1 MDQTWDNLR
10 RSDTESEKEED
21 DLDKTQKFEVIK
33 AKVTSTNEL
42 KPPIIIYHKT
52 AFTKE
57 KLESVFQSI
66 KDLPQET
73 KIINLILHDCDIN
86 FDIPKQI
93 FFQAK
98 DFSGLE
104 TLKLN
109 FSCNS
114 LKQSFLLQFK
124 ESLTGNS
131 LHTLSLQLSRCRD
144 LNPDFFKIFDDRFF
158 HDIRLLK
165 NLKLNFSDNSKP
177 PESIDLKFLEKLSG
191 MEKLEKLKLDLS
203 KNYFQHW
210 KKFIRLLPD
219 LKELKRLDLNFYGCK
234 LANDYL
240 LHLCN
245 SLIRC
250 EGLEYIKI
258 DLRYREIRVL
268 SDDFKEIA
276 YIEAMTS
283 VFREKF
289 NNEKSKFKIWY

>member
-1 MDQTWDNLR
+1 M
-10 RSDTESEKEED
+10 RSDSESEKE
-21 DLDKTQKFEVIK
+21 DLDKTQKFELEIQVKDPSI
-33 AKVTSTNEL
+33 NQL
-42 KPPIIIYHKT
+42 KPPKIIYHKIP
-52 AFTKE
+52 FTKE

-66 KDLPQET
+66 KDLPMET
-73 KIINLILHDCDIN
+73 KEINLILHDCEIN

-109 FSCNS
+109 LSCNS
-114 LKQSFLLQFK
+114 LKQSFLLQLK
-124 ESLTGNS
+124 ESLAGNS
-131 LHTLSLQLSRCRD
+131 LHTLSLQLFRCRD
-144 LNPDFFKIFDDRFF
+144 LNPDFFKIFDERFF

-165 NLKLNFSDNSKP
+165 NLTLNFSDNSKP

-191 MEKLEKLKLDLS
+191 MENLEKLKLDLS

-219 LKELKRLDLNFYGCK
+219 LKKLKRLDLNFYGCK

-250 EGLEYIKI
+250 DLEYIKI

-289 NNEKSKFKIWY
+289 KNDKPRFKIWY

>member
-1 MDQTWDNLR
+1 MD
-10 RSDTESEKEED
+10 SEKE
-21 DLDKTQKFEVIK
+21 DLAKTQKFEIIK
-33 AKVTSTNEL
+33 PNVPSINQL
-42 KPPIIIYHKT
+42 KPPKIIFHKT
-52 AFTKE
+52 PFTKE
-57 KLESVFQSI
+57 KLESTFQSI
-66 KDLPQET
+66 KELPQET
-73 KIINLILHDCDIN
+73 KEINLILHDCEIN

-93 FFQAK
+93 FFQAI
-98 DFSGLE
+98 DFSCLE
-104 TLKLN
+104 ILKLN

-114 LKQSFLLQFK
+114 LKQSFLLQLK
-124 ESLTGNS
+124 ESLAGNS

-158 HDIRLLK
+158 HEIRLLK

-219 LKELKRLDLNFYGCK
+219 LKELKTLDLNFYGCK

-289 NNEKSKFKIWY
+289 KNDKSRFKIWY